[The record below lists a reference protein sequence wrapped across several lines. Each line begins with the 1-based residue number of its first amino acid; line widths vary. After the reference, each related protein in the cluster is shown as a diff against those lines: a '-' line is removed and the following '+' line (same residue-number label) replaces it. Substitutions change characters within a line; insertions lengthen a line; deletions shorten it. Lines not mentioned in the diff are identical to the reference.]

1 MNASRQG
8 CCIGEL
14 IAFLL
19 IVCWCFCV
27 CACKCVSSD
36 YTSRPWEYLPV
47 WSPHVSLRGK
57 PRVTNTHFRVELIV
71 SFLTW
76 ICARPAFYSLSFL
89 FCLPWATQRMQSGL
103 GPCIHLALEV
113 FSMRV
118 PHLFPEILSLCL
130 YKDKEISLIAEICCV
145 SLISSD
151 YSTWVLVFWRF
162 GLRREIQVRCEFP
175 MSAGSNALVKL

>member
-1 MNASRQG
+1 MYFECVTPG
-8 CCIGEL
+8 
-14 IAFLL
+14 LL
-19 IVCWCFCV
+19 YRVAHSLFADCVRWCFCV

-118 PHLFPEILSLCL
+118 PHLFPELLSYCL

-162 GLRREIQVRCEFP
+162 GLRREI
-175 MSAGSNALVKL
+175 